1 MKIIIIPLPLISDDS
16 SSRNK
21 FILLEDGRLL
31 YGMCRYHKDLSVA
44 YCNNQGAGHKIK
56 VIGAGIIPDNVRVPI
71 EDSAWGGWESTGYDI
86 VTPHYMRTII
96 QEAFI
101 DAFLAT
107 S

>member
-1 MKIIIIPLPLISDDS
+1 MIITLTPLPTISDDIKS
-16 SSRNK
+16 KTK
-21 FILLEDGRLL
+21 FILLEDGKLL
-31 YGMCRYHKDLSVA
+31 YGICKYHKDLGAA
-44 YCNNQGAGHKIK
+44 YYENQDGDDVIK
-56 VIGAGIIPDNVRVPI
+56 VIGAGVVPDDVRTGI
-71 EDSAWGGWESTGYDI
+71 GDSAWGGWESTGYDI